1 MNAPNVPTSGQS
13 MTNKLLVVGHPHSNL
28 EFVVDVMQ
36 KCSISPA
43 NKLQKEGIAAEEIS
57 QILLKAHGKDSRY
70 IEEQVH
76 VNPVW
81 NGLAMDLMMSNLEH
95 SKWVWTD
102 SSALSLLNYWK
113 SIDNSIA
120 FVLVYNS
127 PQKTLQEI
135 LENTEFDIEENLEQ
149 VLQNWKNYNRAM
161 LNFFYR
167 NPECSLLV
175 NSEQVEENSQKYLQ
189 EVGKQI
195 GLNNEEIDKT
205 VEIVEDEKQNT
216 AEKSVMYEYFIAQ
229 LVDANES
236 VKQLYMELES
246 AANLPSLR
254 YEKKNYSL
262 EKVLA
267 SYMLEQKEK
276 EELSKKVQQESERV
290 QELQN
295 ENELQL
301 TQLMSVEEKKEEL
314 SKKLQE
320 EGKRVQ
326 ESENENELLLE
337 QLHLVQEELEKNY
350 LAKKDIENKLR
361 ESNIKLDKTVDE
373 LATTKSNHSKTEK
386 EKEELKKKLQQES
399 KRVQETPKTKE
410 IEEENKLL
418 LEQLH
423 LVQEELERYY
433 LENQKLRTNQKSSKP
448 KLYGAAERVKQQ
460 LSYRLGA
467 KMIENSKT
475 LTGTLGLPFSLSS
488 EVKKFR
494 KEKKT
499 EKKLPPLHTYADAYD
514 AERVKKHLSYRLGQA
529 MIESMKS
536 PFGVLKLP
544 SALKKAHREFK
555 EERR

>member
-1 MNAPNVPTSGQS
+1 MNRPSIPTSQQS

-43 NKLQKEGIAAEEIS
+43 NKLQKEGITAEEIS
-57 QILLKAHGKDSRY
+57 HILLKAHGKNSSSID
-70 IEEQVH
+70 EQVH

-95 SKWVWTD
+95 LKWVWAD
-102 SSALSLLNYWK
+102 SNALPLLNYWK

-120 FVLVYNS
+120 FILVYNS
-127 PQKTLQEI
+127 PQKALQKI
-135 LENTEFDIEENLEQ
+135 LENTEFDIEENFEQ

-175 NSEQVEENSQKYLQ
+175 NSEKVEENSQKYLQ

-195 GLNNEEIDKT
+195 DLNNEEIDKT
-205 VEIVEDEKQNT
+205 VQTIEEKKQNAT
-216 AEKSVMYEYFIAQ
+216 QKSEIYEYFVSE
-229 LVDANES
+229 LVGANES
-236 VKQLYMELES
+236 TKQLYMELES
-246 AANLPSLR
+246 AANLPSLQ

-262 EKVLA
+262 EKVLV
-267 SYMLEQKEK
+267 SYIFEQKEK
-276 EELSKKVQQESERV
+276 EELSKKLEQESKRV
-290 QELQN
+290 QETQS

-301 TQLMSVEEKKEEL
+301 TQLMS
-314 SKKLQE
+314 
-320 EGKRVQ
+320 
-326 ESENENELLLE
+326 
-337 QLHLVQEELEKNY
+337 VQEELEKNY
-350 LAKKDIENKLR
+350 LAKKDIENKL
-361 ESNIKLDKTVDE
+361 EETNTKHNQTVNELNSTKTKYNQ
-373 LATTKSNHSKTEK
+373 TQK
-386 EKEELKKKLQQES
+386 EKEELNKKLEQES
-399 KRVQETPKTKE
+399 KRVQESPKTKE

-433 LENQKLRTNQKSSKP
+433 LENQKLKTKQKPTKP
-448 KLYGAAERVKQQ
+448 KLYGAAEKIKQQ

-475 LTGTLGLPFSLSS
+475 FTGTLGLPFTLYA

-494 KEKKT
+494 KEKKNQ
-499 EKKLPPLHTYADAYD
+499 EKQAPIHTYADAYD

-536 PFGVLKLP
+536 PFGIIKLP
-544 SALKKAHREFK
+544 SALKRAHREYK
-555 EERR
+555 EERQ